1 MCHERRLTKSDFTA
15 PRTSPGS
22 VPGTTVPSCDRATPN
37 PRAAAPQVLY
47 NQICSIAIAAALQC
61 SLTRRHFFS
70 SSSKRRCRRRR
81 RRERRRRNLPISLI
95 GGEACGGRGTPTV
108 RPTHYPSILIR
119 IKQAA
124 RGEPLPPPSL
134 HRGFVDPYKTKS
146 HSEPVCA
153 PQGRRNGRGRGERG
167 AGGRRSECNC
177 NKGRRESGGGACYLV

>member
-1 MCHERRLTKSDFTA
+1 MRNERRLTKSVFTA
-15 PRTSPGS
+15 TSPGS
-22 VPGTTVPSCDRATPN
+22 VPGTVPSCDRATPN

-81 RRERRRRNLPISLI
+81 RRRRERRRRNLLISLI
-95 GGEACGGRGTPTV
+95 GGDACGGRGTPTV

-167 AGGRRSECNC
+167 ACGRRSECNC
-177 NKGRRESGGGACYLV
+177 NKGRRESGSGGYLV